1 MFDDA
6 LPPGT
11 VVGEFEIRRVLGY
24 GGFGIVYE
32 AYEAMLDRRVALK
45 EFFLRGFSRR
55 DGSTVT
61 PLHTEEAKEMFES
74 GVNRFVREARLLSM
88 LNERTRSDGS
98 LVAVYRVFQANGT
111 AFMAMKLYEGGTLK
125 QWVKEDP
132 SRVSEAWLVRVL
144 VRLLDALDGLHS
156 LPGENLVHRDVS
168 PDNIILQPDGTPVLL
183 DFGATRKANDAQ
195 TSLIFKPGYSP
206 IEQYT
211 DSLPQGPWT
220 DLYALCGVAYFAVTG
235 EPPMPAIDRH
245 AGVNF
250 RSATELGAGRFSPAF
265 LALIDHGMA
274 VLPDKRFRSCT
285 ELRAALARLASGAD
299 MTMPT
304 RPPATAGTP
313 AGADDDETTKVI
325 GAAPNSGFGKNSGF
339 GSPSGYG
346 HSGPGQAGAHS
357 GNTATLA
364 WPAGA
369 GAPTTPLHGA
379 NGLPAGALGGS
390 HSGTG
395 PHATP
400 STGSTPTPPLLPAAR
415 KPVAAIAAGVA
426 ALVLAVAAWQW
437 LKPGEPGPG
446 GPAGST
452 TNAGNGGGTT
462 TVAGTGVTTGTGTLK
477 TGTTTTGT
485 APSGTTIDSPST
497 GTTTPAQPS
506 ASQAATGA
514 EGAASVVPVATT
526 HTPVP
531 GLKCSAE
538 QADWPCVLDGLARL
552 STSGS
557 TLQVKVLPERARIGD
572 SFSVDVTPGSDG
584 RLTVLGVNDR
594 ADGKLVLVFPNAADN
609 SDRLHAG
616 HALKLPRRP
625 HWDLVAQAPT
635 GRSYM
640 VAVVTPAGL
649 KTPPALS
656 EGLSLKQAVAA
667 FAAKRPLSLL
677 GVAECTPGAAECPKS
692 LAIRSADF
700 IIE

>member
-6 LPPGT
+6 LSPGT

-45 EFFLRGFSRR
+45 EFFLRGYSRR
-55 DGSTVT
+55 DGATVT
-61 PLHTEEAKEMFES
+61 PLSTEEAAEMFES

-125 QWVKEDP
+125 QWVKDDP
-132 SRVSEAWLVRVL
+132 ARVTEAWLVRVL
-144 VRLLDALDGLHS
+144 SRLVDALDGLHS

-220 DLYALCGVAYFAVTG
+220 DLYALCGVAYFAVSG
-235 EPPMPAIDRH
+235 ESPMPAIDRH
-245 AGVNF
+245 AGVGF

-299 MTMPT
+299 LTLQTPT
-304 RPPATAGTP
+304 PGSAAAAPP
-313 AGADDDETTKVI
+313 DDETTRVI
-325 GAAPNSGFGKNSGF
+325 GM
-339 GSPSGYG
+339 PSTGG
-346 HSGPGQAGAHS
+346 HSGSGAAGAHS

-364 WPAGA
+364 WPSGA
-369 GAPTTPLHGA
+369 GAATTPQPFG
-379 NGLPAGALGGS
+379 N
-390 HSGTG
+390 
-395 PHATP
+395 
-400 STGSTPTPPLLPAAR
+400 STSSTLSPPLGPPALSVRPAAPAR
-415 KPVAAIAAGVA
+415 KPVVALAAGVA
-426 ALVLAVAAWQW
+426 ALVLAVAGWQW
-437 LKPGEPGPG
+437 LKPGDPRAAGNTSG
-446 GPAGST
+446 ATAQGSGGST
-452 TNAGNGGGTT
+452 VVSG
-462 TVAGTGVTTGTGTLK
+462 VPGTGLPATGTPVQQAG
-477 TGTTTTGT
+477 
-485 APSGTTIDSPST
+485 
-497 GTTTPAQPS
+497 
-506 ASQAATGA
+506 ASQAITGA
-514 EGAASVVPVATT
+514 EGAASAIIVATT

-552 STSGS
+552 STSGHAV
-557 TLQVKVLPERARIGD
+557 QVKVLPERARIGD
-572 SFSVDVTPGSDG
+572 SFSLDITPSSDG

-594 ADGKLVLVFPNAADN
+594 ADGKLVLVFPNAADS

-649 KTPPALS
+649 KMPPALA
-656 EGLSLKQAVAA
+656 EGLTLHDAVAA

-677 GVAECTPGAAECPKS
+677 GVADCTPGAAECPKS

>member
-1 MFDDA
+1 MTFDDA
-6 LPPGT
+6 LPEGT

-32 AYEAMLDRRVALK
+32 AYEPMLDRRVALK
-45 EFFLRGFSRR
+45 EFFLRGYSRR
-55 DGSTVT
+55 DGTVVT
-61 PLHTEEAKEMFES
+61 PLNTEEAAEMFES

-98 LVAVYRVFQANGT
+98 LVAVYRVFRANGT

-132 SRVSEAWLVRVL
+132 SRVTEAWLVRVL
-144 VRLLDALDGLHS
+144 SRLLDALEGLHS

-235 EPPMPAIDRH
+235 ESPMPAIDRH
-245 AGVNF
+245 AGVEY
-250 RSATELGAGRFSPAF
+250 RSASVLGAGRFSPAF

-274 VLPDKRFRSCT
+274 VLPDKRFRSCA
-285 ELRAALARLASGAD
+285 ELRAALSRLAAGAD
-299 MTMPT
+299 LTLQSPS
-304 RPPATAGTP
+304 AAGSAVP
-313 AGADDDETTKVI
+313 SAPVPLDDDETTKVI
-325 GAAPNSGFGKNSGF
+325 GAPPSTGSGRAAT
-339 GSPSGYG
+339 
-346 HSGPGQAGAHS
+346 AGGHS

-364 WPAGA
+364 WASTAAGGTPA
-369 GAPTTPLHGA
+369 HV
-379 NGLPAGALGGS
+379 GGKPV
-390 HSGTG
+390 HTGGTAA
-395 PHATP
+395 ATP
-400 STGSTPTPPLLPAAR
+400 SPSSPPATAAAAPR
-415 KPVAAIAAGVA
+415 KPLAAIAGGVA
-426 ALVLAVAAWQW
+426 ALVLAVVAWQW
-437 LKPGEPGPG
+437 LKPGDEGTS
-446 GPAGST
+446 AGAASG
-452 TNAGNGGGTT
+452 AGNGGTT
-462 TVAGTGVTTGTGTLK
+462 MATGTGT
-477 TGTTTTGT
+477 GAQARQT
-485 APSGTTIDSPST
+485 A
-497 GTTTPAQPS
+497 
-506 ASQAATGA
+506 ASQAAAGA
-514 EGAASVVPVATT
+514 EGAASAIPVATT

-538 QADWPCVLDGLARL
+538 QADWPCVLDGLSRL
-552 STSGS
+552 TTSGS
-557 TLQVKVLPERARIGD
+557 TVQVKVLPERARIGD
-572 SFSVDVTPGSDG
+572 SFSLDITPSSDG

-594 ADGKLVLVFPNAADN
+594 ADGKLVLVFPNAADS

-649 KTPPALS
+649 KTPPALAA
-656 EGLSLKQAVAA
+656 GLSLQDAVAA
-667 FAAKRPLSLL
+667 FAANRPLSLL
-677 GVAECTPGAAECPKS
+677 GVADCTPGGAECPKS

>member
-6 LPPGT
+6 LPAGT

-55 DGSTVT
+55 DGHTVT
-61 PLHTEEAKEMFES
+61 PLNTEEAAEMFES
-74 GVNRFVREARLLSM
+74 GRNRFVREARLLSM

-125 QWVKEDP
+125 QWVKDDP
-132 SRVSEAWLVRVL
+132 TRVTEAWLVRVL
-144 VRLLDALDGLHS
+144 SRLLDALDGLHS

-235 EPPMPAIDRH
+235 ESPMPAIDRH
-245 AGVNF
+245 AGVDF
-250 RSATELGAGRFSPAF
+250 RSAAQLGAGRFSPAF

-274 VLPDKRFRSCT
+274 VLPDKRFRSCA
-285 ELRAALARLASGAD
+285 ELRAALARLASGAEL
-299 MTMPT
+299 TLPT
-304 RPPATAGTP
+304 TPPATAAAAASP
-313 AGADDDETTKVI
+313 VPSAPVPLDDDEATRVI
-325 GAAPNSGFGKNSGF
+325 GTPSTHGLSVPGAASDPAS
-339 GSPSGYG
+339 
-346 HSGPGQAGAHS
+346 S
-357 GNTATLA
+357 GNTVTQA
-364 WPAGA
+364 WAPSTSGGGVTSGG
-369 GAPTTPLHGA
+369 GAPSA
-379 NGLPAGALGGS
+379 QV
-390 HSGTG
+390 
-395 PHATP
+395 
-400 STGSTPTPPLLPAAR
+400 PPGPAAAPVPQPR
-415 KPVAAIAAGVA
+415 RPVAAIAAGVA
-426 ALVLAVAAWQW
+426 ALVLAVAGWQW
-437 LKPGEPGPG
+437 MKPGDPGSG
-446 GPAGST
+446 T
-452 TNAGNGGGTT
+452 TGTGAATTGTGTT
-462 TVAGTGVTTGTGTLK
+462 TAGGTFPDGTTTTTGTGTLQQS
-477 TGTTTTGT
+477 
-485 APSGTTIDSPST
+485 A
-497 GTTTPAQPS
+497 
-506 ASQAATGA
+506 ASQAAA
-514 EGAASVVPVATT
+514 AVDGAASAIAAVTPQ
-526 HTPVP
+526 TPVP

-552 STSGS
+552 STNGS
-557 TLQVKVLPERARIGD
+557 AVQLKVLPERARIGD
-572 SFSVDVTPGSDG
+572 SFSLDVTPSSDG
-584 RLTVLGVNDR
+584 RLTILGVNDR
-594 ADGKLVLVFPNAADN
+594 PDGKLVLVFPNAADS

-640 VAVVTPAGL
+640 VAVVTPASL
-649 KTPPALS
+649 KAPPALV
-656 EGLSLKQAVAA
+656 EGLSLQDAVAA

-677 GVAECTPGAAECPKS
+677 GVADCTPGGAECPKS

>member
-1 MFDDA
+1 MTFDDA
-6 LPPGT
+6 LPEGT

-32 AYEAMLDRRVALK
+32 AYEPMLDRRVALK
-45 EFFLRGFSRR
+45 EFFLRGYSRR
-55 DGSTVT
+55 DGTVVT
-61 PLHTEEAKEMFES
+61 PLNTEEAAEMFES

-98 LVAVYRVFQANGT
+98 LVAVYRVFRANGT

-132 SRVSEAWLVRVL
+132 SRVTEAWLVRVL
-144 VRLLDALDGLHS
+144 SRLLDALEGLHS

-235 EPPMPAIDRH
+235 ESPMPAIDRH
-245 AGVNF
+245 AGVEY
-250 RSATELGAGRFSPAF
+250 RSASVLGAGRFSPAF

-274 VLPDKRFRSCT
+274 VLPDKRFRSCA
-285 ELRAALARLASGAD
+285 ELRAALSRLAAGAD
-299 MTMPT
+299 LTLQSPSAADAAV
-304 RPPATAGTP
+304 PSAPVP
-313 AGADDDETTKVI
+313 LDDDETTKVI
-325 GAAPNSGFGKNSGF
+325 GAP
-339 GSPSGYG
+339 PSTGG
-346 HSGPGQAGAHS
+346 GRAATAGGHS

-364 WPAGA
+364 WASTAAG
-369 GAPTTPLHGA
+369 GKPVHTG
-379 NGLPAGALGGS
+379 
-390 HSGTG
+390 GTG
-395 PHATP
+395 AATP
-400 STGSTPTPPLLPAAR
+400 SSPSPPATATASAAAPR
-415 KPVAAIAAGVA
+415 KPLAAIAGGVA
-426 ALVLAVAAWQW
+426 ALVLAVVAWQW
-437 LKPGEPGPG
+437 LKPGDEGTG
-446 GPAGST
+446 ANAGAASGAGNGST
-452 TNAGNGGGTT
+452 T
-462 TVAGTGVTTGTGTLK
+462 VATGTGAQQ
-477 TGTTTTGT
+477 T
-485 APSGTTIDSPST
+485 A
-497 GTTTPAQPS
+497 
-506 ASQAATGA
+506 ASQAAAGA
-514 EGAASVVPVATT
+514 EGAASAIPVATT

-538 QADWPCVLDGLARL
+538 QADWPCVLDGLSRL
-552 STSGS
+552 TTSGS
-557 TLQVKVLPERARIGD
+557 TVQVKVLPERARIGD
-572 SFSVDVTPGSDG
+572 SFSLDITPSSDG

-594 ADGKLVLVFPNAADN
+594 ADGKLVLVFPNAADS

-649 KTPPALS
+649 KTPPALAA
-656 EGLSLKQAVAA
+656 GLSLQDAVAA
-667 FAAKRPLSLL
+667 FAANRPLSLL
-677 GVAECTPGAAECPKS
+677 GVADCTPGAAECPKS

>member
-6 LPPGT
+6 LPAGT

-45 EFFLRGFSRR
+45 EFFLRGYSRR
-55 DGSTVT
+55 DGATVT
-61 PLHTEEAKEMFES
+61 PLNTEEAAEMFES

-125 QWVKEDP
+125 QWVKDDP
-132 SRVSEAWLVRVL
+132 TRVTEAWLVRVL
-144 VRLLDALDGLHS
+144 IRLLDALDGLHS

-220 DLYALCGVAYFAVTG
+220 DLYALCGVAYFAVSG
-235 EPPMPAIDRH
+235 ESPMPAIDRH
-245 AGVNF
+245 AGVGF

-299 MTMPT
+299 LTMPT
-304 RPPATAGTP
+304 RPPASGGAPVTP
-313 AGADDDETTKVI
+313 DDDTTKVI
-325 GAAPNSGFGKNSGF
+325 GAPPTSGF
-339 GSPSGYG
+339 G
-346 HSGPGQAGAHS
+346 HSGPGAAAAHS

-369 GAPTTPLHGA
+369 GAATTPLH
-379 NGLPAGALGGS
+379 AGNS
-390 HSGTG
+390 
-395 PHATP
+395 TP
-400 STGSTPTPPLLPAAR
+400 SAHSPPPVSPPVAPAR
-415 KPVAAIAAGVA
+415 KPVAALAAGAA
-426 ALVLAVAAWQW
+426 ALVLAVVAWQW
-437 LKPGEPGPG
+437 LKPGDPATG
-446 GPAGST
+446 G
-452 TNAGNGGGTT
+452 NAVVTHGGGGTT
-462 TVAGTGVTTGTGTLK
+462 VGGTGGSVAVNAPGTGLPVQQ
-477 TGTTTTGT
+477 T
-485 APSGTTIDSPST
+485 A
-497 GTTTPAQPS
+497 

-514 EGAASVVPVATT
+514 EVAASAIVVATT

-552 STSGS
+552 TTSGS
-557 TLQVKVLPERARIGD
+557 AVQVKVMPERTRIGD
-572 SFSVDVTPGSDG
+572 SFSLDITPSSDG

-594 ADGKLVLVFPNAADN
+594 ADGKLVLVFPNAADS

-625 HWDLVAQAPT
+625 HWDLVAQAPL

-649 KTPPALS
+649 KMSPALT
-656 EGLSLKQAVAA
+656 EGLSLQDAVAA

-677 GVAECTPGAAECPKS
+677 GVADCTPGGAECPKS
-692 LAIRSADF
+692 LAIRSANF

>member
-61 PLHTEEAKEMFES
+61 PLNTDEAKEMFES

-125 QWVKEDP
+125 QWVKDDP
-132 SRVSEAWLVRVL
+132 TRVTEAWAVRVL
-144 VRLLDALDGLHS
+144 SRLLDALDGLHS

-235 EPPMPAIDRH
+235 ESPMPAIDRH
-245 AGVNF
+245 AGVQF

-304 RPPATAGTP
+304 RPPATAGAP
-313 AGADDDETTKVI
+313 AAADDDETTKVI
-325 GAAPNSGFGKNSGF
+325 GAAPSSGFGGPSGF
-339 GSPSGYG
+339 GAASGFGGPSGFG
-346 HSGPGQAGAHS
+346 HSGPGGTGAHSGAGAAGAHSGPGAAGAHS

-369 GAPTTPLHGA
+369 GAPTTPLHSGNGA
-379 NGLPAGALGGS
+379 SSTLP
-390 HSGTG
+390 
-395 PHATP
+395 P
-400 STGSTPTPPLLPAAR
+400 SSAAAAAPPAPPSR
-415 KPVAAIAAGVA
+415 TPVAAIAAGVA
-426 ALVLAVAAWQW
+426 ALVLAVVAWQW

-446 GPAGST
+446 GTSNAGS
-452 TNAGNGGGTT
+452 GGTT
-462 TVAGTGVTTGTGTLK
+462 TTVIG
-477 TGTTTTGT
+477 
-485 APSGTTIDSPST
+485 PST
-497 GTTTPAQPS
+497 STPTQQAS

-514 EGAASVVPVATT
+514 QGAASTAVVPVATT

-594 ADGKLVLVFPNAADN
+594 ADGKLVLVFPNAADSSN
-609 SDRLHAG
+609 RLHAG

-649 KTPPALS
+649 KTPPALA
-656 EGLSLKQAVAA
+656 EGLSLQDAVAA

-677 GVAECTPGAAECPKS
+677 GVADCTPGAAECPKS

>member
-6 LPPGT
+6 LTEGT

-32 AYEAMLDRRVALK
+32 AYEPMLDRRVALK

-55 DGSTVT
+55 EGDTVK
-61 PLHTEEAKEMFES
+61 PVNEGEAAEMFES

-125 QWVKEDP
+125 QWVKDDP
-132 SRVSEAWLVRVL
+132 SRVTEDWLVRL
-144 VRLLDALDGLHS
+144 LGRLLDALEGLHS

-211 DSLPQGPWT
+211 DSVPQGPWT

-235 EPPMPAIDRH
+235 QSPMPAVDRH
-245 AGVNF
+245 AGANF
-250 RSATELGAGRFSPAF
+250 RTAAQLGAGRFSPAF

-274 VLPDKRFRSCT
+274 VLPDRRFRSCS
-285 ELRAALARLASGAD
+285 ELRAALARLASGAEL
-299 MTMPT
+299 TLPT
-304 RPPATAGTP
+304 GARPDGSGSAPP
-313 AGADDDETTKVI
+313 PVDDETTQVMGAPGGGRGDTATVAWAPTAAS
-325 GAAPNSGFGKNSGF
+325 GAAAAPA
-339 GSPSGYG
+339 
-346 HSGPGQAGAHS
+346 AGASAASRPGHAAAPPP
-357 GNTATLA
+357 GATPAPRRLPLA
-364 WPAGA
+364 ALAAGA
-369 GAPTTPLHGA
+369 AVLV
-379 NGLPAGALGGS
+379 
-390 HSGTG
+390 
-395 PHATP
+395 
-400 STGSTPTPPLLPAAR
+400 
-415 KPVAAIAAGVA
+415 VAIG
-426 ALVLAVAAWQW
+426 AWQW
-437 LKPGEPGPG
+437 LKPGGTAPGDP
-446 GPAGST
+446 
-452 TNAGNGGGTT
+452 GGTT
-462 TVAGTGVTTGTGTLK
+462 ASAGTGATNGTTVIGVGSSGSPALPSASQVAGTGE
-477 TGTTTTGT
+477 GT
-485 APSGTTIDSPST
+485 ASTT
-497 GTTTPAQPS
+497 
-506 ASQAATGA
+506 
-514 EGAASVVPVATT
+514 PVATT
-526 HTPVP
+526 QTPVP
-531 GLKCSAE
+531 GLKCTAE

-552 STSGS
+552 SSTGS
-557 TLQVKVLPERARIGD
+557 AVQLKVQPDRTRIGD
-572 SFSVDVTPGSDG
+572 SFSLDITPTNDG

-625 HWDLVAQAPT
+625 HWDLIAQAPT

-649 KTPPALS
+649 KAPPALV
-656 EGLSLKQAVAA
+656 EGLSLKDAVAA
-667 FAAKRPLSLL
+667 FEARRPLSLL
-677 GVAECTPGAAECPKS
+677 GVADCTAAGAECPKS

>member
-32 AYEAMLDRRVALK
+32 AYEPMLDRRVALK

-55 DGSTVT
+55 DGHTVT
-61 PLHTEEAKEMFES
+61 PLNTEEAAEMFES
-74 GVNRFVREARLLSM
+74 GRNRFVREARLLSM

-125 QWVKEDP
+125 QWVKDDP
-132 SRVSEAWLVRVL
+132 TRVTEAWAVRVL
-144 VRLLDALDGLHS
+144 SRLLDALDGLHS

-235 EPPMPAIDRH
+235 ESPMPAIDRH
-245 AGVNF
+245 AGVEY
-250 RSATELGAGRFSPAF
+250 RSASVLGAGRFSPAF

-274 VLPDKRFRSCT
+274 VLPDKRFRSCA
-285 ELRAALARLASGAD
+285 ELRAALSRLAAGAD
-299 MTMPT
+299 LTLQAPS
-304 RPPATAGTP
+304 A
-313 AGADDDETTKVI
+313 AGAAVPSAPVPLDDDETTKVI
-325 GAAPNSGFGKNSGF
+325 GAPSTTGSGT
-339 GSPSGYG
+339 
-346 HSGPGQAGAHS
+346 AGTAGRHT

-364 WPAGA
+364 WPSNAAGGPPA
-369 GAPTTPLHGA
+369 HTSGPPVHTGGKATATASPPAP
-379 NGLPAGALGGS
+379 
-390 HSGTG
+390 
-395 PHATP
+395 
-400 STGSTPTPPLLPAAR
+400 PAAATAPGPAPR
-415 KPVAAIAAGVA
+415 KPLAAIAGGVA
-426 ALVLAVAAWQW
+426 ALVLAVVAWQW
-437 LKPGEPGPG
+437 LKPGDEGTG
-446 GPAGST
+446 STAGAGAASGAGNGST
-452 TNAGNGGGTT
+452 TVA
-462 TVAGTGVTTGTGTLK
+462 TVG
-477 TGTTTTGT
+477 
-485 APSGTTIDSPST
+485 ST
-497 GTTTPAQPS
+497 GAQAQQTA
-506 ASQAATGA
+506 ASQAAAGA
-514 EGAASVVPVATT
+514 EGAASALPVATT

-538 QADWPCVLDGLARL
+538 QADWPCVLDGLSRL
-552 STSGS
+552 TTSGS
-557 TLQVKVLPERARIGD
+557 TVQVKVLPERARIGD
-572 SFSVDVTPGSDG
+572 SFSLDITPSSDG

-594 ADGKLVLVFPNAADN
+594 ADGKLVLVFPNAADS

-649 KTPPALS
+649 KTPPALAA
-656 EGLSLKQAVAA
+656 GLSLQDAVAA

-677 GVAECTPGAAECPKS
+677 GVADCTPGGVECPKS

>member
-1 MFDDA
+1 MMFDDA
-6 LPPGT
+6 LPAGT

-55 DGSTVT
+55 DGATVT
-61 PLHTEEAKEMFES
+61 PLNTEEAAEMFES

-125 QWVKEDP
+125 QWVKDDP
-132 SRVSEAWLVRVL
+132 ARVTEAWLVRVL
-144 VRLLDALDGLHS
+144 IRLLDALDGLHS

-220 DLYALCGVAYFAVTG
+220 DLYALCGVAYFAVSG
-235 EPPMPAIDRH
+235 ESPMPAIDRH
-245 AGVNF
+245 AGVDF

-274 VLPDKRFRSCT
+274 VLPDKRFRSCG
-285 ELRAALARLASGAD
+285 ELRAALARLASGGD
-299 MTMPT
+299 LTMPT
-304 RPPATAGTP
+304 RPPATGGAPVTP
-313 AGADDDETTKVI
+313 DDDETTMVI
-325 GAAPNSGFGKNSGF
+325 GASPASGF
-339 GSPSGYG
+339 G
-346 HSGPGQAGAHS
+346 HSGPGVGGAHS

-364 WPAGA
+364 WPPGA
-369 GAPTTPLHGA
+369 GAATTPMH
-379 NGLPAGALGGS
+379 AG
-390 HSGTG
+390 HS
-395 PHATP
+395 TP
-400 STGSTPTPPLLPAAR
+400 STLSPPPVSPPVTPAR
-415 KPVAAIAAGVA
+415 KPVAAIAAGAA
-426 ALVLAVAAWQW
+426 ALVLAAVAWQW
-437 LKPGEPGPG
+437 LKPGDPATG
-446 GPAGST
+446 G
-452 TNAGNGGGTT
+452 NAGVSAGVGAATVGGTGGS
-462 TVAGTGVTTGTGTLK
+462 VAVNAPGSGLPVQQTG
-477 TGTTTTGT
+477 
-485 APSGTTIDSPST
+485 
-497 GTTTPAQPS
+497 

-514 EGAASVVPVATT
+514 EGAASAIVVATT

-552 STSGS
+552 TTTGNA
-557 TLQVKVLPERARIGD
+557 VKVKVMPERTRIGD
-572 SFSVDVTPGSDG
+572 SFSLDIIPSNDG

-635 GRSYM
+635 GRTYM

-649 KTPPALS
+649 KTSPALA
-656 EGLSLKQAVAA
+656 EGLSLQDAVAA

-677 GVAECTPGAAECPKS
+677 GVADCTPGGAECTKS
-692 LAIRSADF
+692 LAIHSANF

>member
-1 MFDDA
+1 MTFDDA
-6 LPPGT
+6 LPEGT

-32 AYEAMLDRRVALK
+32 AYEPMLDRRVALK
-45 EFFLRGFSRR
+45 EFFLRGYSRR
-55 DGSTVT
+55 DGTVVT
-61 PLHTEEAKEMFES
+61 PLNTEEAAEMFES

-98 LVAVYRVFQANGT
+98 LVAVYRVFRANGT

-132 SRVSEAWLVRVL
+132 SRVTEAWLVRVL
-144 VRLLDALDGLHS
+144 SRLLDALEGLHS

-235 EPPMPAIDRH
+235 ESPMPAIDRH
-245 AGVNF
+245 AGVEY
-250 RSATELGAGRFSPAF
+250 RSASVLGAGRFSPAF

-274 VLPDKRFRSCT
+274 VLPDKRFRSCA
-285 ELRAALARLASGAD
+285 ELRAALSRLAAGAD
-299 MTMPT
+299 LTLQSPSAADAAV
-304 RPPATAGTP
+304 PSAPVP
-313 AGADDDETTKVI
+313 LDDDETTKVI
-325 GAAPNSGFGKNSGF
+325 GAP
-339 GSPSGYG
+339 PSTGG
-346 HSGPGQAGAHS
+346 GRAATAGGHS

-364 WPAGA
+364 WASTAAGGTPAHA
-369 GAPTTPLHGA
+369 GGRPVHT
-379 NGLPAGALGGS
+379 GG
-390 HSGTG
+390 TAA
-395 PHATP
+395 ATP
-400 STGSTPTPPLLPAAR
+400 SPSSPPATATASAAAPR
-415 KPVAAIAAGVA
+415 KPLAAIAGGVA
-426 ALVLAVAAWQW
+426 ALVLAVVAWQW
-437 LKPGEPGPG
+437 LKPGDEGTG
-446 GPAGST
+446 TSAGAASGAGNGST
-452 TNAGNGGGTT
+452 T
-462 TVAGTGVTTGTGTLK
+462 VATGTGT
-477 TGTTTTGT
+477 GTQARQT
-485 APSGTTIDSPST
+485 A
-497 GTTTPAQPS
+497 
-506 ASQAATGA
+506 ASQAAAGA
-514 EGAASVVPVATT
+514 EGAASAIPVATT

-538 QADWPCVLDGLARL
+538 QADWPCVLDGLSRL
-552 STSGS
+552 TTSGS
-557 TLQVKVLPERARIGD
+557 TVQVKVLPERARIGD
-572 SFSVDVTPGSDG
+572 SFSLDITPSSDG

-594 ADGKLVLVFPNAADN
+594 ADGKLVLVFPNAADS

-640 VAVVTPAGL
+640 VAVVTPVGL
-649 KTPPALS
+649 KTPPALAA
-656 EGLSLKQAVAA
+656 GLSLQDAVAA
-667 FAAKRPLSLL
+667 FAANRPLSLL
-677 GVAECTPGAAECPKS
+677 GVADCTPGAAECPKS

>member
-6 LPPGT
+6 LSPGT

-45 EFFLRGFSRR
+45 EFFLRGYSRR

-125 QWVKEDP
+125 QWVKDDP
-132 SRVSEAWLVRVL
+132 ARVTEAWLVRVL
-144 VRLLDALDGLHS
+144 IRLLDALDGLHS

-220 DLYALCGVAYFAVTG
+220 DLYALCGVAYFAVSG
-235 EPPMPAIDRH
+235 ESPMPAIDRH

-250 RSATELGAGRFSPAF
+250 RSATQLGAGRFSPAF

-274 VLPDKRFRSCT
+274 VLPDKRFRSCA

-299 MTMPT
+299 LTMPT
-304 RPPATAGTP
+304 RPPATG
-313 AGADDDETTKVI
+313 GAPVTQDDDETTKVI
-325 GAAPNSGFGKNSGF
+325 GAPPNSGFG
-339 GSPSGYG
+339 
-346 HSGPGQAGAHS
+346 HSGPGAAGAHS

-369 GAPTTPLHGA
+369 GAATTPLQPSTPL
-379 NGLPAGALGGS
+379 NIS
-390 HSGTG
+390 
-395 PHATP
+395 TP
-400 STGSTPTPPLLPAAR
+400 STPSRPEAPPPAAAPR
-415 KPVAAIAAGVA
+415 KPVAAIAAGAA
-426 ALVLAVAAWQW
+426 ALVLAVVAWQW
-437 LKPGEPGPG
+437 LKPDDPGTG
-446 GPAGST
+446 GTTGGATGNGST
-452 TNAGNGGGTT
+452 TVVGGTNT
-462 TVAGTGVTTGTGTLK
+462 TQGTGVPIQQAG
-477 TGTTTTGT
+477 
-485 APSGTTIDSPST
+485 
-497 GTTTPAQPS
+497 
-506 ASQAATGA
+506 ASQAGTASQGT
-514 EGAASVVPVATT
+514 EGAASAVVPVT

-552 STSGS
+552 STTGNAVQ
-557 TLQVKVLPERARIGD
+557 LKVLPERARIGD
-572 SFSVDVTPGSDG
+572 SFSLDITPSSDG

-594 ADGKLVLVFPNAADN
+594 ADGKLVLVFPNAADS

-649 KTPPALS
+649 KTPPALA
-656 EGLSLKQAVAA
+656 EGLTLQDAVAA

-677 GVAECTPGAAECPKS
+677 GVADCTPGAAECPKS

>member
-1 MFDDA
+1 MTFDDA
-6 LPPGT
+6 LPEGT

-32 AYEAMLDRRVALK
+32 AYEPMLDRRVALK
-45 EFFLRGFSRR
+45 EFFLRGYSRR
-55 DGSTVT
+55 DGTVVT
-61 PLHTEEAKEMFES
+61 PLNTEEAAEMFES

-98 LVAVYRVFQANGT
+98 LVAVYRVFRANGT

-132 SRVSEAWLVRVL
+132 SRVTEAWLVRVL
-144 VRLLDALDGLHS
+144 SRLLDALEGLHS

-235 EPPMPAIDRH
+235 ESPMPAIDRH
-245 AGVNF
+245 AGVEY
-250 RSATELGAGRFSPAF
+250 RSASVLGAGRFSPAF

-274 VLPDKRFRSCT
+274 VLPDKRFRSCA
-285 ELRAALARLASGAD
+285 ELRAALSRLAAGAD
-299 MTMPT
+299 LTLQSPS
-304 RPPATAGTP
+304 AAGSAVP
-313 AGADDDETTKVI
+313 SAPVPLDDDETTKVI
-325 GAAPNSGFGKNSGF
+325 GAPPSTGSGRAAT
-339 GSPSGYG
+339 
-346 HSGPGQAGAHS
+346 AGGHS

-364 WPAGA
+364 WASTAAGGTPA
-369 GAPTTPLHGA
+369 HV
-379 NGLPAGALGGS
+379 GGKPV
-390 HSGTG
+390 HTGGTAA
-395 PHATP
+395 ATP
-400 STGSTPTPPLLPAAR
+400 SPSSPPATAAAAPR
-415 KPVAAIAAGVA
+415 KPLAAIAGGVA
-426 ALVLAVAAWQW
+426 ALVLAVVAWQW
-437 LKPGEPGPG
+437 LKPGDEGTG
-446 GPAGST
+446 TSAGAASGAGNGST
-452 TNAGNGGGTT
+452 T
-462 TVAGTGVTTGTGTLK
+462 VATGSGTGAQAQQ
-477 TGTTTTGT
+477 T
-485 APSGTTIDSPST
+485 A
-497 GTTTPAQPS
+497 
-506 ASQAATGA
+506 ASQAAAGA
-514 EGAASVVPVATT
+514 EGAASAIPVATT

-538 QADWPCVLDGLARL
+538 QADWPCVLDGLSRL
-552 STSGS
+552 TTSGS
-557 TLQVKVLPERARIGD
+557 TVQVKVLPERARIGD
-572 SFSVDVTPGSDG
+572 SFSLDITPSSDG

-594 ADGKLVLVFPNAADN
+594 ADGKLVLVFPNAADS

-640 VAVVTPAGL
+640 VAVVTPVGL
-649 KTPPALS
+649 KTPPALAA
-656 EGLSLKQAVAA
+656 GLSLQDAVAA
-667 FAAKRPLSLL
+667 FAANRPLSLL
-677 GVAECTPGAAECPKS
+677 GVADCTPGAAECPKS

>member
-6 LPPGT
+6 LPEGT

-32 AYEAMLDRRVALK
+32 AYEPMLDRRVALK
-45 EFFLRGFSRR
+45 EFFLRGYSRR
-55 DGSTVT
+55 DGTVVT
-61 PLHTEEAKEMFES
+61 PLNTEEAGEMFES

-98 LVAVYRVFQANGT
+98 LVAVYRVFRANGT

-132 SRVSEAWLVRVL
+132 SRVTEAWLVRVL
-144 VRLLDALDGLHS
+144 SRLLDALEGLHS

-235 EPPMPAIDRH
+235 ESPMPAIDRH
-245 AGVNF
+245 AGVEY
-250 RSATELGAGRFSPAF
+250 RSASVLGAGRFSPAF

-274 VLPDKRFRSCT
+274 VLPDKRFRSCA
-285 ELRAALARLASGAD
+285 ELRAALSRLAAGAD
-299 MTMPT
+299 LTLQAPS
-304 RPPATAGTP
+304 A
-313 AGADDDETTKVI
+313 AGAAVPSAPVPLDDDETTKVI
-325 GAAPNSGFGKNSGF
+325 GAPSTTGSGT
-339 GSPSGYG
+339 
-346 HSGPGQAGAHS
+346 AGTAGRHT

-364 WPAGA
+364 WPSNAAG
-369 GAPTTPLHGA
+369 GPP
-379 NGLPAGALGGS
+379 
-390 HSGTG
+390 
-395 PHATP
+395 PHASGP
-400 STGSTPTPPLLPAAR
+400 PVHTGGKATATASPPAPPAAATAPGPAPR
-415 KPVAAIAAGVA
+415 KPLAAIAGGVA
-426 ALVLAVAAWQW
+426 ALVLAVVAWQW
-437 LKPGEPGPG
+437 LKPGDEGT
-446 GPAGST
+446 GST
-452 TNAGNGGGTT
+452 AGAGAASGAGNGSTAVA
-462 TVAGTGVTTGTGTLK
+462 TVGRTGAQAQQ
-477 TGTTTTGT
+477 T
-485 APSGTTIDSPST
+485 A
-497 GTTTPAQPS
+497 
-506 ASQAATGA
+506 ASQAAAGA
-514 EGAASVVPVATT
+514 EGAASAIPVATT

-538 QADWPCVLDGLARL
+538 QADWPCVLDGLSRL
-552 STSGS
+552 TTSGS
-557 TLQVKVLPERARIGD
+557 TVQVKVLPERARIGD
-572 SFSVDVTPGSDG
+572 SFSLDITPSSDG

-594 ADGKLVLVFPNAADN
+594 ADGKLVLVFPNAADS

-649 KTPPALS
+649 KTPPALAA
-656 EGLSLKQAVAA
+656 GLSLQDAVAA
-667 FAAKRPLSLL
+667 FAANRPLSLL
-677 GVAECTPGAAECPKS
+677 GVADCTPGGAECPKS

>member
-1 MFDDA
+1 
-6 LPPGT
+6 
-11 VVGEFEIRRVLGY
+11 
-24 GGFGIVYE
+24 
-32 AYEAMLDRRVALK
+32 
-45 EFFLRGFSRR
+45 
-55 DGSTVT
+55 
-61 PLHTEEAKEMFES
+61 
-74 GVNRFVREARLLSM
+74 M

-235 EPPMPAIDRH
+235 ESPMPAIDRH
-245 AGVNF
+245 AGVQF

-274 VLPDKRFRSCT
+274 VLPDKRFRNCT
-285 ELRAALARLASGAD
+285 EMRAALARLASGAD

-304 RPPATAGTP
+304 RPPATAGAPTP
-313 AGADDDETTKVI
+313 AADEDETTKVI
-325 GAAPNSGFGKNSGF
+325 GAAPNSGFGG
-339 GSPSGYG
+339 PSGYG
-346 HSGPGQAGAHS
+346 HSGPGSAGTHSGAGAAGSHS

-369 GAPTTPLHGA
+369 GAPTTPLHSGNGA
-379 NGLPAGALGGS
+379 QGGTS
-390 HSGTG
+390 

-400 STGSTPTPPLLPAAR
+400 SAPAPPVTHPPR
-415 KPVAAIAAGVA
+415 KPVAAIAGGVA
-426 ALVLAVAAWQW
+426 ALVLAVAGWQL
-437 LKPGEPGPG
+437 LKPADRGT
-446 GPAGST
+446 GST
-452 TNAGNGGGTT
+452 AGTT
-462 TVAGTGVTTGTGTLK
+462 
-477 TGTTTTGT
+477 TGTTTSNGGTTVIGATNSNTSATANTGT
-485 APSGTTIDSPST
+485 PTIQQA
-497 GTTTPAQPS
+497 G
-506 ASQAATGA
+506 ASQAATGGD
-514 EGAASVVPVATT
+514 GAASAVVPVATT

-594 ADGKLVLVFPNAADN
+594 ADGKLVLVFPNAADS

-649 KTPPALS
+649 KAPPALVD
-656 EGLSLKQAVAA
+656 GLSLQDAVAA

-677 GVAECTPGAAECPKS
+677 GVADCTPGGTECPKS

>member
-1 MFDDA
+1 MFAMFDDA
-6 LPPGT
+6 LPEGT

-45 EFFLRGFSRR
+45 EFFLRGYSRR
-55 DGSTVT
+55 DGATVT
-61 PLHTEEAKEMFES
+61 PLNTEEAAEMFES

-98 LVAVYRVFQANGT
+98 LVAVYRVFRANGT

-132 SRVSEAWLVRVL
+132 ARVTEAWAVRVL
-144 VRLLDALDGLHS
+144 SRLVDALDGLHS

-183 DFGATRKANDAQ
+183 DFGATRKADDAQ

-235 EPPMPAIDRH
+235 ESPMPAIDRH
-245 AGVNF
+245 AGVGF

-274 VLPDKRFRSCT
+274 VLPDKRFRSCA
-285 ELRAALARLASGAD
+285 ELRAALSRLASGAD
-299 MTMPT
+299 LTLQTP
-304 RPPATAGTP
+304 PPAS
-313 AGADDDETTKVI
+313 AGAPSPDDETTRVI
-325 GAAPNSGFGKNSGF
+325 GMPSTSGIGGHGASGA
-339 GSPSGYG
+339 
-346 HSGPGQAGAHS
+346 AGAHS

-369 GAPTTPLHGA
+369 GAATTPL
-379 NGLPAGALGGS
+379 PAGNGA
-390 HSGTG
+390 
-395 PHATP
+395 P
-400 STGSTPTPPLLPAAR
+400 STLSRPTAAPTPPQAVAPSR
-415 KPVAAIAAGVA
+415 RPMAAIAAGVA
-426 ALVLAVAAWQW
+426 ALVLAVAGWQW
-437 LKPGEPGPG
+437 MKPGDQGTG
-446 GPAGST
+446 GNVDGAKGTGDGST
-452 TNAGNGGGTT
+452 TVSGTGSGTSTSTSTPVGGT
-462 TVAGTGVTTGTGTLK
+462 GIGPGTGTPVQQ
-477 TGTTTTGT
+477 TG
-485 APSGTTIDSPST
+485 
-497 GTTTPAQPS
+497 
-506 ASQAATGA
+506 ASQAAAGA
-514 EGAASVVPVATT
+514 EGAASTIVVATT

-552 STSGS
+552 STSGHAVQ
-557 TLQVKVLPERARIGD
+557 LKVLPERTRIGD
-572 SFSVDVTPGSDG
+572 SFSLDITPSSDG

-594 ADGKLVLVFPNAADN
+594 ADGKLVLVFPNAADS

-649 KTPPALS
+649 KMPPSLA
-656 EGLSLKQAVAA
+656 EGLTLQDAVAA

-677 GVAECTPGAAECPKS
+677 GVADCTPGVAECPKS

>member
-1 MFDDA
+1 MTFDDA
-6 LPPGT
+6 LPEGT

-32 AYEAMLDRRVALK
+32 AYEPMLDRRVALK
-45 EFFLRGFSRR
+45 EFFLRGYSRR
-55 DGSTVT
+55 DGTVVT
-61 PLHTEEAKEMFES
+61 PLNTEEAAEMFES

-98 LVAVYRVFQANGT
+98 LVAVYRVFRANGT

-132 SRVSEAWLVRVL
+132 SRVTEAWLVRVL
-144 VRLLDALDGLHS
+144 SRLLDALEGLHS

-235 EPPMPAIDRH
+235 ESPMPAIDRH
-245 AGVNF
+245 AGVEY
-250 RSATELGAGRFSPAF
+250 RSASVLGAGRFSPAF

-274 VLPDKRFRSCT
+274 VLPDKRFRSCA
-285 ELRAALARLASGAD
+285 ELRAALSRLAAGAD
-299 MTMPT
+299 LTLQSPS
-304 RPPATAGTP
+304 A
-313 AGADDDETTKVI
+313 AGAAVPSAPVPLDDDETTKVI
-325 GAAPNSGFGKNSGF
+325 GALPST
-339 GSPSGYG
+339 GSRAAT
-346 HSGPGQAGAHS
+346 AGGHS

-364 WPAGA
+364 WASTAAGSTPAHA
-369 GAPTTPLHGA
+369 GGKPVHT
-379 NGLPAGALGGS
+379 GG
-390 HSGTG
+390 TAA
-395 PHATP
+395 ATP
-400 STGSTPTPPLLPAAR
+400 SPSSPPATATASAAAPR
-415 KPVAAIAAGVA
+415 KPLAAIAGGVA
-426 ALVLAVAAWQW
+426 ALVLAVVAWQW
-437 LKPGEPGPG
+437 LKPGDEGTG
-446 GPAGST
+446 ANAGAASGAGNGST
-452 TNAGNGGGTT
+452 T
-462 TVAGTGVTTGTGTLK
+462 VATGTGAQQ
-477 TGTTTTGT
+477 T
-485 APSGTTIDSPST
+485 A
-497 GTTTPAQPS
+497 
-506 ASQAATGA
+506 ASQAAAGA
-514 EGAASVVPVATT
+514 EGAASAIPVATT

-538 QADWPCVLDGLARL
+538 QADWPCVLDGLSRL
-552 STSGS
+552 TTSGS
-557 TLQVKVLPERARIGD
+557 TVQVKVLPERARIGD
-572 SFSVDVTPGSDG
+572 SFSLDITPSSDG

-594 ADGKLVLVFPNAADN
+594 ADGKLVLVFPNAADS

-640 VAVVTPAGL
+640 VAVVTPVGL
-649 KTPPALS
+649 KTPPALAA
-656 EGLSLKQAVAA
+656 GLSLQDAVAA
-667 FAAKRPLSLL
+667 FAANRPLSLL
-677 GVAECTPGAAECPKS
+677 GVADCTPGGAECPKS